1 MRFRRSSFVILLLL
15 AVIVISL
22 ITIIRRTRADFGPAA
37 ALCPGPDLYGYTCT
51 GGAGFA
57 YIDATQDT
65 GLYADDGVVTI
76 QLPFP
81 FIFYGTTYTE
91 LNASSNGNLQFG
103 SANPRYG
110 NTCLANQPVQEMGEM
125 IAPYWDDLNLLEFG
139 FLETETMGE
148 APERIFVIEW
158 DDVPVF
164 GDNPDDRVTFAVQ
177 LFEGSNNI
185 LFLYEDVTTFLG
197 HNGAGATVGLQSAAN
212 GLALQFSCD
221 QAAIADAGRI
231 LFPHPER
238 PNPDVAP
245 LETETTFTAA
255 APLAKSVTTDLI
267 DALNQSGTGVLPQ
280 LASRWHSQTPR
291 RAAVWEWVDVNGDGR
306 TELIM
311 LWYGRADHPELAQLA
326 VLAADETGQMI
337 LLYGEHLST
346 RGEPVAEISIAAA
359 ADLTNDAVPDIL
371 LQDDSGQLSVV
382 TTAPGSLSR
391 LPVPERCQGGLI
403 VLDVDGNGR
412 TDIVRDGCETK
423 GRVVMGWNG
432 REFSP

>member
-1 MRFRRSSFVILLLL
+1 MRLRRSTYITLLLL

-22 ITIIRRTRADFGPAA
+22 IYLIRGTRADFGPAA
-37 ALCPGPDLYGYTCT
+37 ALCPGPDMYGYTCT

-139 FLETETMGE
+139 FLETETVGE

-164 GDNPDDRVTFAVQ
+164 GDNSDDRVTFAVQ
-177 LFEGSNNI
+177 LFEGSSNI
-185 LFLYEDVTTFLG
+185 LFLYEDVTTFTG
-197 HNGAGATVGLQSAAN
+197 HNGASATIGLQSAAN

-238 PNPDVAP
+238 PNPDVDA
-245 LETETTFTAA
+245 LDTATTFTAP
-255 APLAKSVTTDLI
+255 APLAKGVTADLI
-267 DALNQSGTGVLPQ
+267 EALNQSGTGVLPQ
-280 LASRWHSQTPR
+280 LQSRWRSQTPR
-291 RAAVWEWVDVNGDGR
+291 RAAVWEWIDVDGDGR

-311 LWYGRADHPELAQLA
+311 LWYGGADHPELAQLA
-326 VLAADETGQMI
+326 VLATNEAGQMS
-337 LLYGEHLST
+337 LLHSDHLST
-346 RGEPVAEISIAAA
+346 RSDPVAEISIAAA
-359 ADLTNDAVPDIL
+359 ADLTNDAIPDLL
-371 LQDDSGQLSVV
+371 LQDDSGRLNVI

-403 VLDVDGNGR
+403 VLDADGDGR

-423 GRVVMGWNG
+423 GRVVVGWNG